1 MRQLKYFLA
10 AMLMVPSV
18 AIPSVAM
25 AHVAGDGVISVDSDN
40 SEMNRAKDRARKE
53 LTEFYARMKSPKAQD
68 EGFVIKFNLDPK
80 LERAEFIWAGNL
92 EWVDGQLFGTLNNV
106 PQNPNFQQDQR
117 VMIPQRDI
125 IDWSFWDGK
134 TVQGEYTTRVLLPMM
149 DAETRAQVIKN
160 NGW

>member
-1 MRQLKYFLA
+1 MRHMKFILA
-10 AMLMVPSV
+10 AVLMVPSA

-25 AHVAGDGVISVDSDN
+25 AHAAGDGVISVDSDN

-53 LTEFYARMKSPKAQD
+53 LAEFYARMKSPKAQD

-80 LERAEFIWAGNL
+80 FNRAEFIWAGNL

-117 VMIPQRDI
+117 VTIPQRDI
-125 IDWSFWDGK
+125 IDWAYWDGK